1 MSNMAKSRSW
11 TFPVHPSAAAG
22 VAPVAFADC
31 QTLLLPFLC
40 LTFLYTVGKEAV
52 SPREEDSGA
61 GGGDA
66 AEEEE
71 VGDVASVVQ
80 WFVLE
85 AQWSVLEVHCGVLD
99 AQCDVTEV
107 HCSFLEA
114 QYIE

>member
-31 QTLLLPFLC
+31 QPLFLPFLC
-40 LTFLYTVGKEAV
+40 LTFLYMVGKEAV

-61 GGGDA
+61 GGED

-71 VGDVASVVQ
+71 VGDVALAVQ
-80 WFVLE
+80 
-85 AQWSVLEVHCGVLD
+85 
-99 AQCDVTEV
+99 
-107 HCSFLEA
+107 
-114 QYIE
+114 